1 MTINILMWL
10 LATIAVATCIVLVYE
25 NCKYHAPK
33 MVYIIFR
40 NTDKESTIYSIFN
53 SRHSANKAAIVLNS
67 KLNENKTIQY
77 IMKPYVVYGYKDV
90 KALEDALFHNFL
102 FVNREL

>member
-33 MVYIIFR
+33 IVYIIFR
-40 NTDKESTIYSIFN
+40 NTDKESTIYSVFN

-90 KALEDALFHNFL
+90 KALEDAIIS
-102 FVNREL
+102 

>member
-40 NTDKESTIYSIFN
+40 NTDKESTIYSVFN

-90 KALEDALFHNFL
+90 KALEDAIIS
-102 FVNREL
+102 

>member
-10 LATIAVATCIVLVYE
+10 LATVAVATCIVLVYE

-33 MVYIIFR
+33 IVYIIFK

-90 KALEDALFHNFL
+90 KALEDAIIS
-102 FVNREL
+102 

>member
-10 LATIAVATCIVLVYE
+10 LATVAVATCIVLVYE

-33 MVYIIFR
+33 MVYIIFK
-40 NTDKESTIYSIFN
+40 NIDKESTIYSIFN
-53 SRHSANKAAIVLNS
+53 SRHSANKVAIVLNS

-77 IMKPYVVYGYKDV
+77 IIKPYVVCGYKDV
-90 KALEDALFHNFL
+90 KALEDFIIS
-102 FVNREL
+102 

>member
-10 LATIAVATCIVLVYE
+10 LATVAVTTCIVIVYE

-90 KALEDALFHNFL
+90 KALEDAIIS
-102 FVNREL
+102 

>member
-40 NTDKESTIYSIFN
+40 NTEKEIIMYKESTIYSIFN
-53 SRHSANKAAIVLNS
+53 SRHSANKAAILLNS
-67 KLNENKTIQY
+67 RLDENEVRQY
-77 IMKPYVVYGYKDV
+77 IVKPYVVYGYKDL
-90 KALEDALFHNFL
+90 KTLEDAIIS
-102 FVNREL
+102 

>member
-40 NTDKESTIYSIFN
+40 NTDKESTIYSVFN

-67 KLNENKTIQY
+67 KLNKNKTIQY

-90 KALEDALFHNFL
+90 KALEDAIIS
-102 FVNREL
+102 

>member
-10 LATIAVATCIVLVYE
+10 LATVAVATCIVLVYE

-40 NTDKESTIYSIFN
+40 NTDKESTIYSVFN
-53 SRHSANKAAIVLNS
+53 SRHSANKASILLNS
-67 KLNENKTIQY
+67 IPDENEVRQY
-77 IMKPYVVYGYKDV
+77 IVKPYVVYGYKDL
-90 KALEDALFHNFL
+90 KALEDAIIS
-102 FVNREL
+102 

>member
-40 NTDKESTIYSIFN
+40 NTDKESTIYSVFN
-53 SRHSANKAAIVLNS
+53 SRHSANKAVILLNS
-67 KLNENKTIQY
+67 KLNKNKTIQY

-90 KALEDALFHNFL
+90 KALEDAIIS
-102 FVNREL
+102 

>member
-10 LATIAVATCIVLVYE
+10 LATVAVATCIVLVYE

-40 NTDKESTIYSIFN
+40 NTDKESTIYSVFN

-77 IMKPYVVYGYKDV
+77 IMKPYVVYGYKDL
-90 KALEDALFHNFL
+90 KALEDAIIS
-102 FVNREL
+102 

>member
-40 NTDKESTIYSIFN
+40 NTDKESTIYSVFN

-67 KLNENKTIQY
+67 KLNENEVRQY
-77 IMKPYVVYGYKDV
+77 IVKPYVVYGYKDL
-90 KALEDALFHNFL
+90 KALEDAIIS
-102 FVNREL
+102 

>member
-1 MTINILMWL
+1 MTINILMGL
-10 LATIAVATCIVLVYE
+10 LATVAVATCIVLVYE

-90 KALEDALFHNFL
+90 KALEDSIIS
-102 FVNREL
+102 